1 MSNFNIVDET
11 GKNREACELLCFSFE
26 SVKYCLYSVRR
37 DNENYNIFI
46 SKLID
51 HGIGNIELINL
62 EEEKEEVK
70 ELVKFIFKN
79 PDVNSLKGARIDVLE
94 DVSLYGVENLLF
106 TTHKTYMF
114 SVKEELYNKVKNA
127 FSNRVN
133 DTVELNI
140 NSLMNNNKDKLNT
153 IRLSDEGVN
162 FKTDMSQK
170 INEKDNLLF
179 EGSKSDLDNAHDI
192 IRKINIERL
201 DINNNED
208 LEKLFVKERIKTPNN
223 DRGFISGNITLLI
236 LGILS
241 FVLITI
247 LLMLNF

>member
-11 GKNREACELLCFSFE
+11 GKNREACELVCFSFE

-37 DNENYNIFI
+37 DNENYNIFT

-51 HGIGNIELINL
+51 HGMGNIELINL
-62 EEEKEEVK
+62 EDEKDEIK

-79 PDVNSLKGARIDVLE
+79 PDVKSLKEARIDVLE
-94 DVSLYGVENLLF
+94 DISLYGVDNLLF

-114 SVKEELYNKVKNA
+114 SVKEELYNKIKKV
-127 FSNRVN
+127 FSDRVN
-133 DTVELNI
+133 DTVELNF
-140 NSLMNNNKDKLNT
+140 NSLMNKNKLNT

-170 INEKDNLLF
+170 VNEKDNLLF
-179 EGSKSDLDNAHDI
+179 DGSKSDLDNAHDI

-208 LEKLFVKERIKTPNN
+208 LEKLFVKERIKTPDR
-223 DRGFISGNITLLI
+223 DRGFVSGNITLLI
-236 LGILS
+236 LGMLS

-247 LLMLNF
+247 LLMLSF